1 VTKIP
6 RMLGPVLGFRM
17 LWLLTLLAA
26 FAAPPADLVTAAD
39 DDLEEDVRMAAF
51 ERLVQHGAYEVASIR
66 DAALAATTPARQR
79 WVAVR
84 ALGRIRG
91 TDARATLVTLM
102 ADDMPAMRAA
112 AVSATGDLN
121 DKTLAAKVAESLKD
135 PAIMVRAAAAEALG
149 KLRDPRT
156 IPALDKALGDP
167 TNHYRGTSLWVRK
180 HYVDALGAIGDK
192 KALPTL
198 LRCLDD
204 HDESVVAATTRA
216 LAHVA
221 GFSMAD
227 GRDAEQ
233 EREAWRRWVTTELR
247 TNPP

>member
-1 VTKIP
+1 
-6 RMLGPVLGFRM
+6 MLLF
-17 LWLLTLLAA
+17 LALLAA
-26 FAAPPADLVTAAD
+26 FAGAPPADLVTAAD
-39 DDLEEDVRMAAF
+39 DDLEEEIRMAAF
-51 ERLVQHGAYEVASIR
+51 ERLVAHGANDTASIR
-66 DAALAATTPARQR
+66 DAALSAETPARQR

-91 TDARATLVTLM
+91 TDARAAIVTLM

-112 AVSATGDLN
+112 AVSAAGDLN
-121 DKTLAAKVAESLKD
+121 DKTLVPKVAELLGD
-135 PAIMVRAAAAEALG
+135 PAIMVRSAAAEALG
-149 KLRDPRT
+149 KLRDPRA
-156 IPALDKALGDP
+156 IAALDKALGDP
-167 TNHYRGTSLWVRK
+167 SNHYRGTSLWVRK

-204 HDESVVAATTRA
+204 HDDTVVVATTDA
-216 LAHVA
+216 LEKVA

-227 GRDAEQ
+227 GRNAEQ

>member
-1 VTKIP
+1 
-6 RMLGPVLGFRM
+6 MLF
-17 LWLLTLLAA
+17 LLALLAA

-39 DDLEEDVRMAAF
+39 DDLEEDFRMAAF
-51 ERLVQHGAYEVASIR
+51 ARLVAHGANDTASIR
-66 DAALAATTPARQR
+66 DAALSTETPARQR

-91 TDARATLVTLM
+91 ADARATIVQLM

-112 AVSATGDLN
+112 AVSAAGDLN
-121 DKTLAAKVAESLKD
+121 DKTLVPKVAELLTD
-135 PAIMVRAAAAEALG
+135 PAIMVRSAAAEALG
-149 KLRDPRT
+149 KLRDPRA
-156 IPALDKALGDP
+156 IAPLDKALGDP
-167 TNHYRGTSLWVRK
+167 SNYYRGTSLWVRK
-180 HYVDALGAIGDK
+180 HYVDALGAIRDK

-204 HDESVVAATTRA
+204 HDDTVVGSTTDA
-216 LAHVA
+216 LENIA

-227 GRDAEQ
+227 GRDVEQ

>member
-1 VTKIP
+1 
-6 RMLGPVLGFRM
+6 MLL
-17 LWLLTLLAA
+17 LLTLLAA
-26 FAAPPADLVTAAD
+26 LAAPPADLVTAAD
-39 DDLEEDVRMAAF
+39 EDLEEDVRMAAF

-66 DAALAATTPARQR
+66 DAALDPNTPARQR

-91 TDARATLVTLM
+91 TDARAALVTLM

-112 AVSATGDLN
+112 AASATGDLN
-121 DKTLAAKVAESLKD
+121 DKSLAPKVAELLKD

-156 IPALDKALGDP
+156 VPALDKALGDP
-167 TNHYRGTSLWVRK
+167 SNYYRGTSLWVRR
-180 HYVDALGAIGDK
+180 HYVDALGDIRDK
-192 KALPTL
+192 QALPTL

-204 HDESVVAATTRA
+204 HDDTVVVASTDA
-216 LAHVA
+216 LESIT

-227 GRDAEQ
+227 GRDATQ